1 LRPFLL
7 SLFFSLFIFFA
18 DAFAHPVAQGSLELR
33 LSKNEATATLRVSNE
48 QIFVAGSLG
57 EGATEASSFDALLTQ
72 HGAYLLRHFTILA
85 DDLALPGEV
94 ISVQPPAD
102 RSVNGF
108 TTYTLRYPLPEQRIS
123 LEVRQDLLTE
133 ILFAP
138 GNPWEAP
145 LVARV
150 WQHELDLPIVE
161 GRLFTARQP
170 LRLGRTSIYEVVS
183 TTPQTAHGS
192 LALDYFRAGLTH
204 IAVGWDHALFVAAL
218 VLALPG
224 FWRVVALVSV
234 FTLAHTVTLTLSIL
248 GVIHARSSMV
258 EPLVAASIVAAAALN
273 IFRPATALLGGR
285 LAVAFGF
292 GLFHGLGFAG
302 GLVAAMQD
310 YSTGA
315 RAAAIGGFSIG
326 VELGHQLVVLP
337 LLGVL
342 AVVRRGAPQHVA
354 TVIRVGGVVIFA
366 AGLWLLAV
374 TLR

>member
-1 LRPFLL
+1 MRPLP
-7 SLFFSLFIFFA
+7 LFLFISILIVIA
-18 DAFAHPVAQGSLELR
+18 SARAHPVAQGSLDLR
-33 LSKNEATATLRVSNE
+33 LAKTEATATLRISNE

-57 EGATEASSFDALLTQ
+57 EGATEAGSFDALLTQ
-72 HGAYLLRHFTILA
+72 HGAYLLRHFTLLA
-85 DDLALPGEV
+85 DGTALRGEV
-94 ISVQPPAD
+94 TAMQPPTD

-108 TTYTLRYPLPEQRIS
+108 TTYTLRYPLPEPPPAS
-123 LEVRQDLLTE
+123 LEARQDLLTE

-150 WQHELDLPIVE
+150 WQGDRPIVE
-161 GRLFTARQP
+161 GALFTAKHP
-170 LRLGRTSIYEVVS
+170 LRVPRTSITDEFS
-183 TTPQTAHGS
+183 TASQSATGR

-204 IAVGWDHALFVAAL
+204 IAGGWDHALFVAAL

-248 GVIHARSSMV
+248 GLIHARSSVV
-258 EPLVAASIVAAAALN
+258 EPLVALSIVAAAALN
-273 IFRPATALLGGR
+273 IFRPATILLGGR

-302 GLVAAMQD
+302 GLVAAMQG
-310 YSTGA
+310 YRTGTM
-315 RAAAIGGFSIG
+315 AAAIGGFSIG

-342 AVVRRGAPQHVA
+342 AVIRRSAPQHVA
-354 TVIRVGGVVIFA
+354 TVVRLGGIAILA